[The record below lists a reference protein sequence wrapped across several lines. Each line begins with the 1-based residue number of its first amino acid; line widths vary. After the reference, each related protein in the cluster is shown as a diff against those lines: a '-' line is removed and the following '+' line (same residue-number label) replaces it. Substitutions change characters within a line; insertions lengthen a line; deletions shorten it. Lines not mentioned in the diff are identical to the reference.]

1 MHMLTEGL
9 KLAAGRALEGLLER
23 GTATPL
29 RGLGAGMTMTA
40 LVQSST
46 AVTVAS
52 IGFVNTGLLSLQNA
66 LWVIFG
72 SNVGTT
78 MNAWLVA
85 ALGFGFRIDAFALPF
100 VGIGAVLMLAGRTL
114 RARALGQALA
124 GFGVLFLGIDVL
136 KDSFSGVGSM
146 INLQDFIA
154 PGVAGWL
161 ILIGIGT
168 VLTVL
173 MQASGAVIA
182 IVITAAQ
189 GGLLTVEAAC
199 AMVIGTNIGTTS
211 TAILSAMGATS
222 NARRLAAAHVLF
234 NFVTGAMALLMLPL
248 LITLLGV
255 LREWFEQP
263 ATPAVMIAM
272 FHTAFNL
279 LGVLLMVPIAPLML
293 RTLAGH
299 FRTREE
305 EVARPHY
312 LDTNSLAIPDL
323 AIHALR
329 MELARTQGFAVA
341 ALAAANR
348 LPPDEA
354 SVEHETSALQA
365 LAPAIGNYARQ
376 LSAASLPPAL
386 VETLAHCLRTLQ
398 YQETTAMLMREAVA
412 LAGNLART
420 ATRDFSAEIETFRQ
434 SVAHLAE
441 AADPE
446 RPDFSPGAVSVRLEE
461 AEAQYQK
468 LKEAL
473 LLGGAHARLDIHT
486 MQDWLRLASLERRA
500 TEQVAKGARMLAA
513 LEEGT
518 SAAEVARNDEAERT
532 GNDPIEAADANA
544 G

>member
-1 MHMLTEGL
+1 MTEGL
-9 KLAAGRALEGLLER
+9 KHAAGRALEGLLER
-23 GTATPL
+23 GTATAP
-29 RGLGAGMTMTA
+29 RGLAAGMTITA

-52 IGFVNTGLLSLQNA
+52 IGFVNTGLLSLKNA

-100 VGIGAVLMLAGRTL
+100 VGIGAVLMLAGRTQ
-114 RARALGQALA
+114 RACAQGQALA

>member
-1 MHMLTEGL
+1 MHMMTEGL

-23 GTATPL
+23 GTATAP
-29 RGLGAGMTMTA
+29 RGLAAGMTITA

-52 IGFVNTGLLSLQNA
+52 IGFVNTGLLSLKNA

-85 ALGFGFRIDAFALPF
+85 ALGFGFRIYAFALPF
-100 VGIGAVLMLAGRTL
+100 VGIGAVLMLAGRTV
-114 RARALGQALA
+114 RSRALGQALA

-146 INLQDFIA
+146 VDLQDFIA
-154 PGVAGWL
+154 PGLTGWL

-168 VLTVL
+168 LLTVL

-234 NFVTGAMALLMLPL
+234 NLVTGAVALLMLPL
-248 LITLLGV
+248 LIALLGV

-293 RTLAGH
+293 RSLSSR

-329 MELARTQGFAVA
+329 MELSRTQGFAVA

-376 LSAASLPPAL
+376 LSGASLPPAL
-386 VETLAHCLRTLQ
+386 VETLAHSLRTLQ

-434 SVAHLAE
+434 SVARLAE
-441 AADPE
+441 AADPG

-461 AEAQYQK
+461 AEARYQE
-468 LKEAL
+468 LKAAL

-500 TEQVAKGARMLAA
+500 TEQVAKAARMLAA
-513 LEEGT
+513 LDEGT
-518 SAAEVARNDEAERT
+518 SAAEVARNDEAERA
-532 GNDPIEAADANA
+532 GDSDPANSN
-544 G
+544 GT

>member
-1 MHMLTEGL
+1 
-9 KLAAGRALEGLLER
+9 
-23 GTATPL
+23 
-29 RGLGAGMTMTA
+29 
-40 LVQSST
+40 
-46 AVTVAS
+46 
-52 IGFVNTGLLSLQNA
+52 
-66 LWVIFG
+66 
-72 SNVGTT
+72 
-78 MNAWLVA
+78 
-85 ALGFGFRIDAFALPF
+85 
-100 VGIGAVLMLAGRTL
+100 
-114 RARALGQALA
+114 
-124 GFGVLFLGIDVL
+124 
-136 KDSFSGVGSM
+136 
-146 INLQDFIA
+146 
-154 PGVAGWL
+154 
-161 ILIGIGT
+161 
-168 VLTVL
+168 
-173 MQASGAVIA
+173 
-182 IVITAAQ
+182 
-189 GGLLTVEAAC
+189 
-199 AMVIGTNIGTTS
+199 MVIGTNIGTTS

-234 NFVTGAMALLMLPL
+234 NLVTGAVALLMLPL
-248 LITLLGV
+248 LIALLGV

-293 RTLAGH
+293 RSLSSR

-329 MELARTQGFAVA
+329 MELSRTQGFAVA

-376 LSAASLPPAL
+376 LSGASLPPAL
-386 VETLAHCLRTLQ
+386 VETLAHSLRTLQ

-434 SVAHLAE
+434 SVARLAE
-441 AADPE
+441 AADPG

-461 AEAQYQK
+461 AEARYQE
-468 LKEAL
+468 LKAAL

-500 TEQVAKGARMLAA
+500 TEQVAKAARMLTA
-513 LEEGT
+513 LDEGT
-518 SAAEVARNDEAERT
+518 SAAEVARNDEAERA
-532 GNDPIEAADANA
+532 GDGDPANSN
-544 G
+544 GT